1 MRSNLLLHLFS
12 SIEEAWSTLIAI
24 FPTAALKARTI
35 RPGISETCGSHAA
48 LTVFP
53 NNPLQHRH
61 QFLIPSKFPA
71 KEEGKRGGDSENVKA
86 AVLTSLLQLKF
97 I

>member
-1 MRSNLLLHLFS
+1 MV
-12 SIEEAWSTLIAI
+12 I

-35 RPGISETCGSHAA
+35 RPEFSATCGSHAA

-53 NNPLQHRH
+53 NNPLRHRH